1 MKVESPVDCRIY
13 IRYKTKEEVTTANG
27 GVGYVDRERIS
38 ELLLTQVFNYR
49 FTDSKRPVYGFNRKQ
64 FDQIVNGKQLLEGVI
79 VLKKSMLNDLGS
91 LLVNSADLSSYSNN
105 ATEEKI
111 EYLYNQFV
119 DDPAMKSM
127 VNLYEKEVTKDTQN
141 KIESYIKESK
151 YDIFNNLPSGVK
163 LVIAFG
169 SAIKSIDF
177 QNRMKAIYDLD
188 SGDTLGDMERLIME
202 QSDMVF
208 TDINFTE
215 KSGEINVGKN
225 DIDEVY
231 KFFANVKGGI

>member
-13 IRYKTKEEVTTANG
+13 IKYKTKEEVVDNNG
-27 GVGYVDRERIS
+27 KTGYVNIERIS

-64 FDQIVNGKQLLEGVI
+64 FDQIVEGKQLVEGVI
-79 VLKKSMLNDLGS
+79 VLKKSMLNDIGS
-91 LLVNSADLSSYSNN
+91 LLVNSADLSSYSSK

-119 DDPAMKSM
+119 DEPAMKSM
-127 VNLYEKEVTKDTQN
+127 VNLYEHEVDKDIQN
-141 KIESYIKESK
+141 KVESYVKENK

-163 LVIAFG
+163 IIIAFG
-169 SAIKSIDF
+169 SGIKSIEF
-177 QNRMKAIYDLD
+177 QNRMKAIYDLKNEN
-188 SGDTLGDMERLIME
+188 TLGEMERLIME
-202 QSDMVF
+202 ESEMVF

-231 KFFANVKGGI
+231 KFFANVKGVM